1 MNFGLT
7 RAALVLATLVGTLG
21 AAHADRIKNPTAVF
35 SGLDKITGRIVSFE
49 VGIDETV
56 QFGALQM
63 TPRVC
68 FTKPP
73 TENPNTTSFVEVEE
87 PGSDGKGRRV
97 FSGWMFASSPGL
109 HGMEHPVYDI
119 WLVDCKGG
127 TEVIAEPKEAV
138 EEPPPIQDA
147 ARRPAEQ
154 GRPGDIMSPA
164 GALAPAQA
172 APAPPVV
179 ETAPVQPPV
188 QQPVRRAV
196 QPRQTIINT
205 DRTNDR

>member
-1 MNFGLT
+1 M
-7 RAALVLATLVGTLG
+7 AASVIGSVG
-21 AAHADRIKNPTAVF
+21 AAQADRIKNPTAVF

-63 TPRVC
+63 RARVC

-73 TENPNTTSFVEVEE
+73 TETPNTTSFVEVEE
-87 PGSDGKGRRV
+87 AGTDGKNKRI
-97 FSGWMFASSPGL
+97 FSGWMFAASPGL
-109 HGMEHPVYDI
+109 HGLEHPVYDI

-127 TEVIAEPKEAV
+127 TEVIAEPKETP
-138 EEPPPIQDA
+138 EELPPIENASQPGEA
-147 ARRPAEQ
+147 

-164 GALAPAQA
+164 GGETVS
-172 APAPPVV
+172 PPPPV
-179 ETAPVQPPV
+179 ETAPVQR
-188 QQPVRRAV
+188 PVRRAP
-196 QPRQTIINT
+196 PRQVAPPLINN

>member
-1 MNFGLT
+1 MTFGWT
-7 RAALVLATLVGTLG
+7 RAALVLASTIGSLG

-73 TENPNTTSFVEVEE
+73 TETPNTTSFIEVDE
-87 PGSDGKGRRV
+87 PGPDGATKRV
-97 FSGWMFASSPGL
+97 FSGWLFAASPGL
-109 HGMEHPVYDI
+109 HGLEHPVYDI

-127 TEVIAEPKEAV
+127 TEVITEPKETP
-138 EEPPPIQDA
+138 EELPPIQDTA
-147 ARRPAEQ
+147 HAPGETR
-154 GRPGDIMSPA
+154 RPGDIMAPTGTAAPRPPA
-164 GALAPAQA
+164 VATEPLRQPVPRQPARRQAPA
-172 APAPPVV
+172 AP
-179 ETAPVQPPV
+179 
-188 QQPVRRAV
+188 
-196 QPRQTIINT
+196 IINT
-205 DRTNDR
+205 DR